1 MRLMPVKVCIKAFQ
15 ANIGFG
21 GIKYLRHKIVY

>member
-1 MRLMPVKVCIKAFQ
+1 MRLMPVKVRIKAFQ

-21 GIKYLRHKIVY
+21 GIKYLRHKVY